1 MKIGV
6 VFRLIICGLIF
17 VFVGQVEG
25 SPPAQLHSQRV
36 FKVGVLAT
44 LTGSGFTLGIDT
56 VAALQIAEEQI
67 EADAISQHGGYR
79 FNFFVRDTQHD
90 PAKALA
96 AIQDLAKRGVQII
109 IGPQTSS
116 EVRMIKPFADAH
128 NILVISQG
136 STASSL
142 SIAGDNIFRLCP
154 DDRLEAKAIVALMQH
169 DGIQAIVPLWR
180 NDAGNNGLHDSVE
193 ARFEALG
200 GIVASGFQYE
210 PTTT

>member
-1 MKIGV
+1 MKIRP
-6 VFRLIICGLIF
+6 VFRVIVCGL
-17 VFVGQVEG
+17 VLAFVGRAGGNQ
-25 SPPAQLHSQRV
+25 SAQLHSQRV

-79 FNFFVRDTQHD
+79 FHFFVRDTQHD

-128 NILVISQG
+128 NFLVISQG

-142 SIAGDNIFRLCP
+142 SIAGVNIFRLCP
-154 DDRLEAKAIVALMQH
+154 DDRLEA
-169 DGIQAIVPLWR
+169 
-180 NDAGNNGLHDSVE
+180 
-193 ARFEALG
+193 
-200 GIVASGFQYE
+200 
-210 PTTT
+210 